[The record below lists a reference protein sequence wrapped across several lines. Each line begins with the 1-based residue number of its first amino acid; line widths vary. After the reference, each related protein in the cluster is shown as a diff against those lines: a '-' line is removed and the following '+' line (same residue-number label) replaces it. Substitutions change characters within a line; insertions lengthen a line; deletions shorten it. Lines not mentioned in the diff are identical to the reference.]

1 MDVAVVQSGS
11 GFRISSD
18 QSAVLERTIKAGFPW
33 LLFPAGLESDFL
45 RACEARRFL
54 VMVVAGLSAIALFG
68 FMLLADYLLSP
79 GALSLAV
86 VLRLLV
92 FPLCILCGLYVLRR
106 LRMPALNEWMVAVS
120 GILAA
125 VLEALIL
132 LDSAGSWG
140 VARVVELNLL
150 VVFTCCIARFWPAV
164 LMALVSCAIHG
175 HVVTTMP
182 DETGMLPFVCTL
194 LLISSTAFVLYGNYR
209 LEHDERMAFLMDT
222 REQALNEAL
231 SEAHERLMRMATTD
245 ALTKVANRRYFETFL
260 GECWQCAQAQGR
272 TLSLIM
278 VDVDYF
284 KPYND
289 RYGHQAGDR
298 CLVAVAEALGACI
311 RRPGDLV
318 ARWGG
323 EEFAVVLMDADA
335 EVAAAAAERIRQA
348 VAALHIPHGTSSCAD
363 HVTVSGGRATCR
375 PEQGM
380 NWSHL
385 VNLADAALYR
395 AKSAG
400 RNRVDVE
407 GQGDVATTT
416 H

>member
-1 MDVAVVQSGS
+1 MEVAVVQSGS
-11 GFRISSD
+11 GLRMSSD
-18 QSAVLERTIKAGFPW
+18 QSAVLEGTIKAGFPW
-33 LLFPAGLESDFL
+33 LMFPAELEACFL
-45 RACEARRFL
+45 SACEVRRFL
-54 VMVVAGLSAIALFG
+54 IMVVAGLSAITLFG
-68 FMLLADYLLSP
+68 CMLLADYLLSP
-79 GALSLAV
+79 GALPRAV
-86 VLRLLV
+86 LLRLVV
-92 FPLCILCGLYVLRR
+92 FPMGILCGLYVLRR

-132 LDSAGSWG
+132 LDSAGAWG

-164 LMALVSCAIHG
+164 LMALVSGAIHG
-175 HVVTTMP
+175 HVVVTMP
-182 DETGMLPFVCTL
+182 DETGMLPFVSTL

-231 SEAHERLMRMATTD
+231 AEAHERLTRMATTD

-260 GECWQCAQAQGR
+260 EECWQCAQTQGR

-278 VDVDYF
+278 LDVDYF

-298 CLVAVAEALGACI
+298 CLLAVAEALGACI

-335 EVAAAAAERIRQA
+335 DVAAAAAERIREA
-348 VAALHIPHGTSSCAD
+348 VAALRIPHGASRCAD
-363 HVTVSGGRATCR
+363 HVTVSGGRATLR
-375 PEQGM
+375 PDRGM
-380 NWSHL
+380 DWSHL

-400 RNRVDVE
+400 RNCVYDGE
-407 GQGDVATTT
+407 QGDVATTA